1 MVAGGIPADLTS
13 FDSGKLLFQ
22 FLGADKQQIPETY
35 RIASPIT
42 HITPQT
48 PPFFLFHGGMD
59 SLVPFSQAE
68 SFHQALL
75 AKGVS
80 SGLLKLHLRGHI
92 TSFLTGGNA
101 VEQGLRFLTR
111 QQMPRAN
118 Q

>member
-1 MVAGGIPADLTS
+1 MIRASCCFS
-13 FDSGKLLFQ
+13 FWVPTNSKY
-22 FLGADKQQIPETY
+22 PETY

-75 AKGVS
+75 ANGVS

-111 QQMPRAN
+111 QQMPRAS